1 MELDFLQL
9 AVLSL
14 SWLVYFAVHSVLA
27 SMAVKKWFSN
37 KLPGYFHLYRLAYN
51 LVAMIL
57 LVIPLWLSIS
67 WRSDLI
73 IQWQGTAEIVS
84 YALTLFALAGF
95 VASATIYD
103 GAHFM
108 GLSQFREKDR
118 AVIDQEQFK
127 ISWMH
132 RYVRHPWYFLGLVFI
147 WSRDMDI
154 HQLTGTVL
162 ITLYLIVGSKLEEK
176 KLIVNYG
183 EAYRHYCNRVAG
195 LVPLPWKTLQRNE
208 VDDLFG

>member
-1 MELDFLQL
+1 VELNFLQL
-9 AVLSL
+9 AVLIL
-14 SWLVYFAVHSVLA
+14 SWLIYFAVHSVLA

-37 KLPGYFHLYRLAYN
+37 NLPEYFHVYRLAYN
-51 LVAMIL
+51 LLAMIL
-57 LVIPLWLSIS
+57 LIIPVWLSIA

-73 IQWQGTAEIVS
+73 IQWQGAAEIVS
-84 YALTLFALAGF
+84 YVLTLFALAGF

-103 GAHFM
+103 GAHFI
-108 GLSQFREKDR
+108 GFSQFREKDR

-154 HQLTGTVL
+154 HQLIGTVL

-176 KLIVNYG
+176 KLIINYG
-183 EAYRHYCNRVAG
+183 EAYRNYCNRVAG